1 MYVPR
6 GYFSS
11 EIAGHIVV
19 VPDGDV
25 LDLFHLTF
33 PNHDVVAH
41 MVSPDGLAWKRLPP
55 ALTTGT
61 PGQWDDDMIWDICV
75 AEHHGA
81 FHMLYTGIEQTYS
94 VWRQRIGLAVSHDLI
109 HWEKDPN
116 NPVAEADARWYE
128 TRTEGRVRPGWRD
141 P

>member
-75 AEHHGA
+75 AEHD
-81 FHMLYTGIEQTYS
+81 T
-94 VWRQRIGLAVSHDLI
+94 
-109 HWEKDPN
+109 
-116 NPVAEADARWYE
+116 
-128 TRTEGRVRPGWRD
+128 
-141 P
+141 